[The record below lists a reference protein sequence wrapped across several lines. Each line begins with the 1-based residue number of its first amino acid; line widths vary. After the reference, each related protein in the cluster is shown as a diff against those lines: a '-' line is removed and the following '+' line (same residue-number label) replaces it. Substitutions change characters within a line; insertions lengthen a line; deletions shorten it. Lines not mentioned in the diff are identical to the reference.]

1 MILGGDEL
9 GRSQLGNN
17 NAYCQDNATSWFDWE
32 HADEDLLRFTRALI
46 QFRREH
52 PIFHRRLWFQ
62 DRPIWHS
69 AEREIAWFKPDGWEM
84 EDEDWQ
90 AGFAKS
96 LGVLLNGEAI
106 AGRDTRGERVVDD
119 TFYLL
124 FNGHHERLDF
134 QLPAAEWGAAWAEA
148 VNTASA
154 AVSTEP
160 DITYAAE
167 GAVEVAGRSLVVLRR
182 VA

>member
-1 MILGGDEL
+1 V
-9 GRSQLGNN
+9 
-17 NAYCQDNATSWFDWE
+17 A
-32 HADEDLLRFTRALI
+32 RALI
-46 QFRREH
+46 QFRRDH

-84 EDEDWQ
+84 EDDDWQ

-96 LGVLLNGEAI
+96 LGLFLNGDAI

-119 TFYLL
+119 SFYLL

-134 QLPAAEWGAAWAEA
+134 KLPAADWGARWAEA
-148 VNTASA
+148 VNTAIGSVLA
-154 AVSTEP
+154 ESEVTYVAGSTVQM
-160 DITYAAE
+160 I
-167 GAVEVAGRSLVVLRR
+167 GRSLVVLRR
-182 VA
+182 VE